1 MSLLKCECQ
10 LGKSLGT
17 PRLFCAKSAQVAER
31 MGDAF
36 CSLQRVAKSGDVVR
50 RWYLHPR
57 GVCMSIKRKE
67 MREEAFG

>member
-1 MSLLKCECQ
+1 MSSAKRECQ

-36 CSLQRVAKSGDVVR
+36 CSLQRVAKSGDFVW
-50 RWYLHPR
+50 RWYPHAR
-57 GVCMSIKRKE
+57 VVCISIKRKE
-67 MREEAFG
+67 MREEAFA